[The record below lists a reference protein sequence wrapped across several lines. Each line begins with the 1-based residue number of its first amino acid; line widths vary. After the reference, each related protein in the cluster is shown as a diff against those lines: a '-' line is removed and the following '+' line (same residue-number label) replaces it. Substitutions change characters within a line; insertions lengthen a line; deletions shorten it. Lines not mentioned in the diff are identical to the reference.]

1 MVVVGTHVDNAVR
14 HRGNRHH
21 HFAGGEAPQFVAGGG
36 VQRINPVIVGTD
48 VHHAVRHRGRRAH
61 PSLGGVTPQAEFVIR
76 CRSTWRRSA
85 FHGCQL
91 GCAGEEAE
99 GQRVERFNLIRRRT
113 REGRGDQYRNIGA
126 IQQFAYAG
134 LVLLGQLDLLPHL
147 GEEVEPVQHGSG
159 VRSQALEHRNLPVLG
174 VALAADRAAQRRC
187 QTLLSQFVPEAG
199 LFRLGQRVEYVR
211 PERVRT
217 GCGQRGFHFR
227 RDLVRRGRIGG
238 IDHQLR
244 GRSRVGRR
252 SGCIGG
258 SLRLARGL
266 DALHGGLNGS
276 RNVRLRRGRS
286 LRPVVVEQSATQ
298 REPAQ

>member
-1 MVVVGTHVDNAVR
+1 M
-14 HRGNRHH
+14 
-21 HFAGGEAPQFVAGGG
+21 
-36 VQRINPVIVGTD
+36 
-48 VHHAVRHRGRRAH
+48 
-61 PSLGGVTPQAEFVIR
+61 R

-99 GQRVERFNLIRRRT
+99 GQRVERFNLIRRRA
-113 REGRGDQYRNIGA
+113 RQGRGDQCRNIDA

-134 LVLLGQLDLLPHL
+134 LVLLGQLDLLPQL

-174 VALAADRAAQRRC
+174 VALAADRAAQRQC
-187 QTLLSQFVPEAG
+187 QTLVSQFIPEAG
-199 LFRLGQRVEYVR
+199 PFRLGQRIEHVR

-227 RDLVRRGRIGG
+227 WAPGRRERTGQSGG

>member
-1 MVVVGTHVDNAVR
+1 M
-14 HRGNRHH
+14 
-21 HFAGGEAPQFVAGGG
+21 
-36 VQRINPVIVGTD
+36 
-48 VHHAVRHRGRRAH
+48 
-61 PSLGGVTPQAEFVIR
+61 
-76 CRSTWRRSA
+76 
-85 FHGCQL
+85 
-91 GCAGEEAE
+91 
-99 GQRVERFNLIRRRT
+99 
-113 REGRGDQYRNIGA
+113 
-126 IQQFAYAG
+126 
-134 LVLLGQLDLLPHL
+134 
-147 GEEVEPVQHGSG
+147 
-159 VRSQALEHRNLPVLG
+159 LG

-227 RDLVRRGRIGG
+227 WAPGRRERTGQSGG

-258 SLRLARGL
+258 GLRLARGL

-298 REPAQ
+298 REPAHQRHPDQDRYSRRRLSDDVVHCFLACWMRCRHRPWA